1 MAFAGL
7 LIIEA
12 VAAAVVAKMG
22 AEGISRLVKGA
33 AGAGTDHL
41 VVRYSGYGKGK
52 RGQDDSAF
60 RQFLSQEIEQAR
72 GNLRN
77 VVDVL
82 NKKKDK
88 SGAAAARE
96 CIDELDLYFN
106 DVRTVPT
113 KRLAFV
119 MDKDVKVD
127 QTMIEKIRGLDV
139 QMVEKLSI
147 VSETA
152 RRMAEMLV
160 QGKPLDA
167 GKEFGTMKLYLN
179 QLRGLFKDRLVG
191 IESLT

>member
-1 MAFAGL
+1 MFAGL

-22 AEGISRLVKGA
+22 SEGISRLIGGGAGKGA
-33 AGAGTDHL
+33 EAL

-60 RQFLSQEIEQAR
+60 RQFLSQEIEQTR
-72 GNLRN
+72 NGLRN

-88 SGAAAARE
+88 TGAGAARE
-96 CIDELDLYFN
+96 CIDELDMFFN

-127 QTMIEKIRGLDV
+127 QGMVDKIRGLDV

-160 QGKPLDA
+160 QGKTLDA

-191 IESLT
+191 IESLK